1 MKDLL
6 KNARESKNIR
16 TRELAEL
23 TQIDQAL
30 ISKFENGFRLPTEK
44 QIKVLSEVLGIN
56 HNELQIAWYK
66 QRLLHNLDFNPN
78 AIQAITEILEEKG
91 IQVGQGENKENKIAD
106 ILAEIDNLKNKLSNL

>member
-6 KNARESKNIR
+6 KTARENKNIK

-30 ISKFENGFRLPTEK
+30 ISKFENGLRNPTEK
-44 QIKVLSEVLGIN
+44 QIQILSDVLGIN
-56 HNELQIAWYK
+56 HNELLVAWYK
-66 QRLLHNLDFNPN
+66 QKLLNNLDFNSN

-91 IQVGQGENKENKIAD
+91 IQVGQGEVKENKIAD
-106 ILAEIDNLKNKLSNL
+106 ILAEIDILKNKLSNL

>member
-6 KNARESKNIR
+6 KNARETKNIR

-30 ISKFENGFRLPTEK
+30 ISKFENGLRLPTEK
-44 QIKVLSEVLGIN
+44 QIKLLAEVLGIN